1 MNSVLLFL
9 FIRNLE
15 LPHQMKSDQM
25 LANRFDLSD
34 MKCEAP
40 IDLSRR
46 CDSVESR
53 KTPSPYNSSAFG
65 GESSPSL
72 LNESP
77 SSSLMRSNS
86 SGSNFDGQL
95 LHHNHRSA
103 ATPNRYLQSAAYIQR
118 NFSSASTDSTK
129 FPYESDR
136 SPSPDDSMPLHHS
149 QHPHHP
155 HHRYMHDHQISM
167 LSGNEDELNRF
178 LHAFALQKLQNI
190 PATAL
195 AGGTTEND
203 STHITTDALPFP
215 MMLGRD
221 GKVARPFKA
230 YSSDPLSIAATIP
243 ASDSLIHRMSTE
255 RYNLYREE
263 MMKKICE
270 ANGGRPTITNPKM
283 RRTSH
288 RGNGRSGAESDQSMD
303 AEKQQQQQQ
312 NVASQQDQSHTVQAD
327 SNVSSDTNRNGK
339 EPIKDSAYYERRRKN
354 NAAAKKSRDRR
365 RIKEDEI
372 AIRAAFLERENL
384 ELKIELAAA
393 KRQLASFLEK

>member
-1 MNSVLLFL
+1 
-9 FIRNLE
+9 
-15 LPHQMKSDQM
+15 MKNEQM
-25 LANRFDLSD
+25 LANRYDLSD

-46 CDSVESR
+46 CDSVETR

-72 LNESP
+72 SNESP
-77 SSSLMRSNS
+77 SSLMRSNS
-86 SGSNFDGQL
+86 SGSNFDGTL
-95 LHHNHRSA
+95 SHNNRSD
-103 ATPNRYLQSAAYIQR
+103 TPNRYLQSAAYIQR
-118 NFSSASTDSTK
+118 NFSTASTTCHNSTK
-129 FPYESDR
+129 FPYGSDR
-136 SPSPDDSMPLHHS
+136 SPSPDESMALHH
-149 QHPHHP
+149 PHS

-190 PATAL
+190 PATAIG
-195 AGGTTEND
+195 GGTGND
-203 STHITTDALPFP
+203 TITNDALPFP

-230 YSSDPLSIAATIP
+230 YSSDPLSIAAAIP

-288 RGNGRSGAESDQSMD
+288 RSNGGAENDQNNSMD
-303 AEKQQQQQQ
+303 FEKQQQQQQ
-312 NVASQQDQSHTVQAD
+312 KPHKNAASSQDQSHSVQAD
-327 SNVSSDTNRNGK
+327 SNVSSDTNHSGK
-339 EPIKDSAYYERRRKN
+339 EPLKDSAYYERRRKN

-372 AIRAAFLERENL
+372 AIRAAYLERENL
-384 ELKIELAAA
+384 ELKFELAAT
-393 KRQLASFLEK
+393 KQQLAKFLEK

>member
-1 MNSVLLFL
+1 MIFFVVFL
-9 FIRNLE
+9 FILDLE
-15 LPHQMKSDQM
+15 LPHKIKNEKILS
-25 LANRFDLSD
+25 NRFDLSE

-46 CDSVESR
+46 CDSVETR

-77 SSSLMRSNS
+77 SSLIRSNS

-95 LHHNHRSA
+95 PHNNRA
-103 ATPNRYLQSAAYIQR
+103 VTPNRYLQSAAYIQR
-118 NFSSASTDSTK
+118 SFSTASTTCHNSSK
-129 FPYESDR
+129 YSYESDR
-136 SPSPDDSMPLHHS
+136 SPSPEEESMPLHHPTHS
-149 QHPHHP
+149 HS
-155 HHRYMHDHQISM
+155 HHRYMRDQQIAM
-167 LSGNEDELNRF
+167 LNGNEDELNRF

-195 AGGTTEND
+195 AGVTEND
-203 STHITTDALPFP
+203 NAITADALPFP

-230 YSSDPLSIAATIP
+230 YSSDPLSIAAAIP

-288 RGNGRSGAESDQSMD
+288 RGNGPENDQSID
-303 AEKQQQQQQ
+303 AEKPQQQQQHKQ
-312 NVASQQDQSHTVQAD
+312 NVALSLDQSHGIQAD
-327 SNVSSDTNRNGK
+327 SNDTNRSGK
-339 EPIKDSAYYERRRKN
+339 EPIKDNAYFERRRKN

-384 ELKIELAAA
+384 ELKFELAAA